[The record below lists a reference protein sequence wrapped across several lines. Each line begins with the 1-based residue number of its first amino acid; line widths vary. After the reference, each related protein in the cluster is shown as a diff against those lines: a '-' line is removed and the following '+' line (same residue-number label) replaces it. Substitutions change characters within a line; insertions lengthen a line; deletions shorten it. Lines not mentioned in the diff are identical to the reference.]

1 MPIIVSMKPYWN
13 VEVGGVACESSS
25 LSVADTANVGVA
37 WEASLPN
44 IADATAVNAG
54 NVQEKNYLKKIKFFF
69 NNIPSIVV
77 VVSNQNNEN
86 TLNEMH
92 GARRFGIIIF

>member
-37 WEASLPN
+37 WEASS
-44 IADATAVNAG
+44 TEYCRCYSSKRG
-54 NVQEKNYLKKIKFFF
+54 NVHEIFFIF
-69 NNIPSIVV
+69 FITTFHRLSLLLV
-77 VVSNQNNEN
+77 
-86 TLNEMH
+86 TKTMKMH
-92 GARRFGIIIF
+92 TGPYGARTVGL